1 MAINS
6 DQAFD
11 LTRRLRSTSIEL
23 GNYRFEHWHELT
35 KKQREKLETLEWNLG
50 LNAMRVQTAAVGLAL
65 DEADT
70 SLTQI
75 RNATAKAKRA
85 IKTLDTVRKVVAVAT
100 ALVGL
105 AAAIASKDPAAIAK
119 NAKKVFDLATEDA

>member
-1 MAINS
+1 MAIDS

-11 LTRRLRSTSIEL
+11 LTRRLRGTSLEL
-23 GNYRFEHWHELT
+23 GNYRFEHWNELT
-35 KKQREKLETLEWNLG
+35 RKQREKLEMLEWNLM

-75 RNATAKAKRA
+75 RKATARAKRA

-105 AAAIASKDPAAIAK
+105 AAAIASKDPAAVAK
-119 NAKKVFDLATEDA
+119 NAKKVFDVAAEDA